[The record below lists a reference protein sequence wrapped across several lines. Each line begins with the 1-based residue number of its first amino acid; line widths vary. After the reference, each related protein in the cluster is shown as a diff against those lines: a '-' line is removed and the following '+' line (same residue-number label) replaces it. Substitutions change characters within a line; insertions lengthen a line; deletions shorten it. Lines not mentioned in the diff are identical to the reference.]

1 MQEVLTAK
9 EVAAY
14 LKISRSCAYTLMA
27 SETFPTL
34 HIGNRKL
41 VTMENLQN
49 WMRKNTNSVLK

>member
-14 LKISRSCAYTLMA
+14 LKISRSGAYSLM
-27 SETFPTL
+27 SLESFPTL

-41 VTMENLQN
+41 VTMENLQD
-49 WMRKNTNSVLK
+49 WMRKHTNSVLN